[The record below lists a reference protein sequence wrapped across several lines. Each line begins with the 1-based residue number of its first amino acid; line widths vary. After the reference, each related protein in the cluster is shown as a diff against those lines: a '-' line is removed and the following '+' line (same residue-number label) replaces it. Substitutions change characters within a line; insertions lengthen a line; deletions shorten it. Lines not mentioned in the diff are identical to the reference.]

1 MLSSA
6 IRGRALILG
15 GIAVL
20 GLVVLGYLIGSGFE
34 GFRGPRANAGT
45 GVRRVPR
52 RMDADD
58 HPRTAPLPV
67 RVTCL

>member
-1 MLSSA
+1 MNYRFPNA
-6 IRGRALILG
+6 APMC
-15 GIAVL
+15 
-20 GLVVLGYLIGSGFE
+20 E

-45 GVRRVPR
+45 GVRRELR

-67 RVTCL
+67 EGHLPVIRTAAREW